1 MFPSR
6 SALIDPYD
14 KWRQYVNNNTYSSK
28 SHIHVKN
35 PFSGN
40 ISMRLRMYIESIVIE
55 IQAPFLQ
62 RVYETLET
70 QYGEFQ

>member
-1 MFPSR
+1 
-6 SALIDPYD
+6 
-14 KWRQYVNNNTYSSK
+14 
-28 SHIHVKN
+28 VKN